1 MAEKQPLTNGSYGST
16 TPKGHPAT
24 QAHSMDLMRTS
35 SSKNPINTSSNVLL
49 LYRMNELQHL
59 GRVNFG
65 LAVGTLLYLATN
77 VVLFT
82 FNAMDRNDDACG
94 DPEGIKYARC
104 GSPVSPLQFHI
115 YEFWAGF
122 LFACIEATS
131 LIFTPR
137 ALATVSKRPGL
148 LRTVLMFDIMS
159 TFIAAVLVTF
169 NLDVFEVPAHEIEF
183 SNELTLALVNIIFL
197 RSLTKGR
204 GEKGVLFASMLAI
217 GAPLFQLAVYNSPLK
232 YGEQYAHAVEFT
244 FGAANCFVTFWFCLD
259 NWFVAEEELRC
270 IKYGDPVSCRHCIV
284 SHSLKKAE
292 LATHSL
298 V

>member
-1 MAEKQPLTNGSYGST
+1 MAEKQPLTNGASYGAT
-16 TPKGHPAT
+16 TKPPTPTG
-24 QAHSMDLMRTS
+24 AHSMDLLRTS

-122 LFACIEATS
+122 LFACIEA
-131 LIFTPR
+131 
-137 ALATVSKRPGL
+137 VSY
-148 LRTVLMFDIMS
+148 T
-159 TFIAAVLVTF
+159 
-169 NLDVFEVPAHEIEF
+169 H
-183 SNELTLALVNIIFL
+183 LTLPTIYSV
-197 RSLTKGR
+197 
-204 GEKGVLFASMLAI
+204 
-217 GAPLFQLAVYNSPLK
+217 
-232 YGEQYAHAVEFT
+232 
-244 FGAANCFVTFWFCLD
+244 
-259 NWFVAEEELRC
+259 
-270 IKYGDPVSCRHCIV
+270 
-284 SHSLKKAE
+284 
-292 LATHSL
+292 
-298 V
+298 

>member
-1 MAEKQPLTNGSYGST
+1 MAEKQPLTNGSYGAT
-16 TPKGHPAT
+16 TKPPTPTG
-24 QAHSMDLMRTS
+24 AHSMDLLRTS

-82 FNAMDRNDDACG
+82 FNAMDRNDDECG

-169 NLDVFEVPAHEIEF
+169 NSDVFEVPAHEIEF
-183 SNELTLALVNIIFL
+183 SNELTLAPVWKST
-197 RSLTKGR
+197 RVSGVR
-204 GEKGVLFASMLAI
+204 GDGVEVDERALNLISTQAGIS
-217 GAPLFQLAVYNSPLK
+217 
-232 YGEQYAHAVEFT
+232 
-244 FGAANCFVTFWFCLD
+244 
-259 NWFVAEEELRC
+259 
-270 IKYGDPVSCRHCIV
+270 
-284 SHSLKKAE
+284 
-292 LATHSL
+292 
-298 V
+298 

>member
-24 QAHSMDLMRTS
+24 QAHSMDLLRTS

-148 LRTVLMFDIMS
+148 LRTVLRLCENQTGTPSRRWRVIYAPSSRRSHGD
-159 TFIAAVLVTF
+159 
-169 NLDVFEVPAHEIEF
+169 
-183 SNELTLALVNIIFL
+183 NI
-197 RSLTKGR
+197 
-204 GEKGVLFASMLAI
+204 ASMAW
-217 GAPLFQLAVYNSPLK
+217 GARNSIPHR
-232 YGEQYAHAVEFT
+232 Y
-244 FGAANCFVTFWFCLD
+244 
-259 NWFVAEEELRC
+259 
-270 IKYGDPVSCRHCIV
+270 
-284 SHSLKKAE
+284 
-292 LATHSL
+292 
-298 V
+298 

>member
-1 MAEKQPLTNGSYGST
+1 MAEKQPLNNGSYGAT
-16 TPKGHPAT
+16 TKPAT
-24 QAHSMDLMRTS
+24 PTGAHSMDLLRTS

-148 LRTVLMFDIMS
+148 LRTVLRLCENQ
-159 TFIAAVLVTF
+159 T
-169 NLDVFEVPAHEIEF
+169 
-183 SNELTLALVNIIFL
+183 
-197 RSLTKGR
+197 
-204 GEKGVLFASMLAI
+204 
-217 GAPLFQLAVYNSPLK
+217 
-232 YGEQYAHAVEFT
+232 
-244 FGAANCFVTFWFCLD
+244 
-259 NWFVAEEELRC
+259 
-270 IKYGDPVSCRHCIV
+270 VS
-284 SHSLKKAE
+284 
-292 LATHSL
+292 
-298 V
+298 

>member
-1 MAEKQPLTNGSYGST
+1 MAEKQPLTNGSYGAT
-16 TPKGHPAT
+16 TKPPTPTG
-24 QAHSMDLMRTS
+24 AHSMDLLRTS
-35 SSKNPINTSSNVLL
+35 SSRNPINTSSNVLL

-148 LRTVLMFDIMS
+148 LRTVLIC
-159 TFIAAVLVTF
+159 V
-169 NLDVFEVPAHEIEF
+169 EI
-183 SNELTLALVNIIFL
+183 
-197 RSLTKGR
+197 K
-204 GEKGVLFASMLAI
+204 
-217 GAPLFQLAVYNSPLK
+217 Q
-232 YGEQYAHAVEFT
+232 
-244 FGAANCFVTFWFCLD
+244 
-259 NWFVAEEELRC
+259 
-270 IKYGDPVSCRHCIV
+270 
-284 SHSLKKAE
+284 
-292 LATHSL
+292 
-298 V
+298 

>member
-1 MAEKQPLTNGSYGST
+1 
-16 TPKGHPAT
+16 
-24 QAHSMDLMRTS
+24 MDLLRTS

-183 SNELTLALVNIIFL
+183 SNELTLAPVWK
-197 RSLTKGR
+197 STSVS
-204 GEKGVLFASMLAI
+204 GVR
-217 GAPLFQLAVYNSPLK
+217 
-232 YGEQYAHAVEFT
+232 T
-244 FGAANCFVTFWFCLD
+244 
-259 NWFVAEEELRC
+259 
-270 IKYGDPVSCRHCIV
+270 RHKFD
-284 SHSLKKAE
+284 SHTDSRW
-292 LATHSL
+292 
-298 V
+298 